1 MTIRR
6 AAPLGLV
13 SAFLLMLSA
22 CTLRAPDTPT
32 FARDDCQV
40 HAVVNAA
47 TGEALRG
54 IEDLAQENAQTLI
67 LSAYDRPAVE
77 AALGEGRP
85 PPEGGLYRVA
95 IAPLLQGATR
105 ATPLLQPGSVTGGLR
120 PHGIALAGDRLAA
133 VNRRLGASGE
143 LDPVVLELR
152 LAPGGDAQVTA
163 IHKAS
168 GFCALNDVAFD
179 GELILATLDRASC
192 GRPGLADL
200 FPGAATGKL
209 AEIGPEGTRI
219 VAQGFAFANGVAVLP
234 DALVAVAET
243 RGKTVRLAD
252 GRQLEV
258 PGAPD
263 NLSVADDG
271 RIVAALQPS
280 LLRFALWRYGWL
292 AGAGS
297 RIIALDPATGALET
311 LFEDPSGDLFAGA
324 TSALLL
330 DDALV
335 AGSVLSAGLLVC
347 RKGKP
352 PRP

>member
-1 MTIRR
+1 M
-6 AAPLGLV
+6 
-13 SAFLLMLSA
+13 
-22 CTLRAPDTPT
+22 
-32 FARDDCQV
+32 FAREDCQV
-40 HAVVNAA
+40 HAIIDTA
-47 TGEALRG
+47 TGEALSG
-54 IEDLAQENAQTLI
+54 IEDLARAEAGSLI

-77 AALGEGRP
+77 AALSERKA
-85 PPEGGLYRVA
+85 PPEGGLFRVA
-95 IAPLLQGATR
+95 IEPLLQGATR
-105 ATPLLQPGSVTGGLR
+105 ATPLLSPGSITGGLR
-120 PHGIALAGDRLAA
+120 PHGIATHDNRLAV
-133 VNRRLGASGE
+133 VNRRLGASGT
-143 LDPVVLELR
+143 LDPVVLDLR
-152 LAPGGDAQVTA
+152 LVEGAEPQVAA
-163 IHKAS
+163 IHRAS

-179 GELILATLDRASC
+179 GELILATLDRGTC

-219 VAQGFAFANGVAVLP
+219 VADGFAFANGVAVLP

-243 RGKTVRLAD
+243 RGKRIRLSD
-252 GRQLEV
+252 GRQLDV

-271 RIVAALQPS
+271 RIVAALQPN
-280 LLRFALWRYGWL
+280 LIRFALWRYGWL

-297 RIIALDPATGALET
+297 RIVALDPQSGAIET

-352 PRP
+352 TRP